1 MFNFFSPKFAVSESN
16 MPNNALRGHIFSNIF
31 LKLLDKLL
39 CFFTCFSDKNYLM
52 YSKPNYNWNDSLTK
66 MKEFET
72 VPLYETQSS
81 VNSSAWQ
88 SQNKISGETL
98 DGGFNRFEFI
108 DCGTPPEEEAPD
120 ILRSLEIP
128 VSPSITEQLCI
139 STIRAHLLEHM
150 STVSVRLQLLI
161 DIESKKTVLE
171 NLEASFKDT
180 SKQEI
185 NIAFLWAAFL
195 KRWDLLEG
203 FIRLGA
209 DLNYHEP
216 KQGLGVLHLVAF
228 SNCIPGTQFV
238 ISQGC
243 DVNALY
249 KCYAPLHCAAF
260 GDSPDTAMILLH
272 NGANVQALTNT
283 RYNSKESVLHCAVRA
298 NSIACIRLFSH
309 EGGDVGQVEYAG
321 ISPVHLAADL
331 GRTQCLKIL
340 LEVKGVNV
348 NAKTKDKEQTALHL
362 AAENSHIECIE
373 VLLKKGANADVK
385 NHMSQTPLHLATR
398 AKAYSCVELLLENG
412 RANPNI
418 EDCDRRTP
426 LHTAIGRTS
435 VSADIIDILIRY
447 GAYVNKSDQFGY
459 TPLHVAALNGLSQC
473 VEILIHQGADVTTKS
488 KCGMTS
494 LGIIRQKIP
503 ASLVAIKN
511 KLDSA
516 ITLYH
521 NSNSPN
527 NEVDLRLDFR
537 CILQHSYPQEISF
550 LNSFVDEGQK
560 ELLMHPLCSAFIYL
574 KWRKIRKYYIARM
587 FFCFIFVLSLSL
599 YVLTALARNCYNL
612 GRKEYITGEDDIME
626 LCEKNSVLGKMLRAN
641 PFVIK
646 MQWYLL
652 VGITVVEILRKVYG
666 LSGYKTVKQ
675 YFSYPENIL
684 EWLVILS
691 VFVISFVYTGRTYMW
706 QNHIGAFAVLFGW
719 TNLMLMIGQ
728 LPVFGSYVAMYT
740 KIQAEFAKLL
750 LAYSCLLIGF
760 AISFCV
766 MFPDSSTF
774 ANPFIALIS
783 AIVMMSGELNLDILV
798 DGDPENPPLY
808 LEVSAQITFT
818 LFVLFV
824 TIILM
829 NLLVGIAVDDI
840 QGLQKTAGLSKLV
853 RQTKL
858 ISHIEQAL
866 FSGNLPQNL
875 SKWLHWSALVSPR
888 AYRVILNVK
897 PLNHREKRLPRD
909 ILEAAHQIA
918 KNNLERT
925 SNSVAEEK
933 SATENCTSLPLLQ
946 SNLEKRDEQFEQL
959 KKEIQQLKS
968 NFNMYQK
975 SVEQLMN
982 SIIQSRRGNSC

>member
-1 MFNFFSPKFAVSESN
+1 M
-16 MPNNALRGHIFSNIF
+16 
-31 LKLLDKLL
+31 KLLI
-39 CFFTCFSDKNYLM
+39 NE
-52 YSKPNYNWNDSLTK
+52 

-81 VNSSAWQ
+81 TNSSAWQ

-98 DGGFNRFEFI
+98 ERGFERYEFI

-120 ILRSLEIP
+120 VFRSLERTT
-128 VSPSITEQLCI
+128 SLNITEELCP
-139 STIRAHLLEHM
+139 STIRTHLLEHM
-150 STVSVRLQLLI
+150 SVVSSRLNLLF
-161 DIESKKTVLE
+161 DIENKKTVQEKLE
-171 NLEASFKDT
+171 VIFENS

-185 NIAFLWAAFL
+185 NIAFLWAAFV

-203 FIRLGA
+203 FLRLGA

-216 KQGLGVLHLVAF
+216 KDGLGALHLVAF
-228 SNCIPGTQFV
+228 SDCIPGTQFL

-243 DVNALY
+243 DVNAIY

-260 GDSPDTAMILLH
+260 GDSCDTAMILLH
-272 NGANVQALTNT
+272 NGASVQALTNT
-283 RYNSKESVLHCAVRA
+283 RFNSKESVLHCAVRA
-298 NSIACIRLFSH
+298 NSVACIRLFSH
-309 EGGDVGQVEYAG
+309 EGGDVGQVEFSG
-321 ISPVHLAADL
+321 MSPVHLAADL
-331 GRTQCLKIL
+331 GRTQGLKIL

-362 AAENSHIECIE
+362 AAENSHAECIE
-373 VLLKKGANADVK
+373 VLLEKGANADIK
-385 NHMSQTPLHLATR
+385 NHMSQTPLHLAAR
-398 AKAYSCVELLLENG
+398 AKAHLCVELLLEKG

-418 EDCDRRTP
+418 EDCDKRTA

-435 VSADIIDILIRY
+435 VSSDIIDILIKY
-447 GAYVNKSDQFGY
+447 GAHVNKRDQFGY

-473 VEILIHQGADVTTKS
+473 VEMLINHGADVTTKS
-488 KCGMTS
+488 KCGITP
-494 LGIIRQKIP
+494 LGVMRRKIP

-516 ITLYH
+516 ITLYQ
-521 NSNSPN
+521 NSNSSN

-587 FFCFIFVLSLSL
+587 FFCLIFVLSLSL
-599 YVLTALARNCYNL
+599 YVLTALARNCSIH
-612 GRKEYITGEDDIME
+612 GRKEYITGEDDVME
-626 LCEKNSVLGKMLRAN
+626 LCEDNSMLGKLLRAN
-641 PFVIK
+641 PFVIR
-646 MQWYLL
+646 MQWFVL
-652 VGITVVEILRKVYG
+652 VGITGVEILRKMYG

-691 VFVISFVYTGRTYMW
+691 VFITSFIYTGRTHMW
-706 QNHIGAFAVLFGW
+706 QNHVGAFAVLFGW

-760 AISFCV
+760 AVSFCI

-866 FSGNLPQNL
+866 FSGNLPQTL
-875 SKWLHWSALVSPR
+875 LKLLHWSALVSPR

-918 KNNLERT
+918 RNNLERM
-925 SNSVAEEK
+925 SNSVTEEK
-933 SATENCTSLPLLQ
+933 GSSECNMSLSLLQ
-946 SNLEKRDEQFEQL
+946 SDIEKRDRQFEQL
-959 KKEIQQLKS
+959 SKEIKELKS

-975 SVEQLMN
+975 SVEQLIN
-982 SIIQSRRGNSC
+982 TIIQSRGNSTC